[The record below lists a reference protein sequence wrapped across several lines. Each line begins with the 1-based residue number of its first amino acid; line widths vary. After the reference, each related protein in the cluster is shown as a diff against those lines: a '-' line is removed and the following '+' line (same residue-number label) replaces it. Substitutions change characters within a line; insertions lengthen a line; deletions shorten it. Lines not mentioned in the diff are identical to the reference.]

1 MGGDCARYLVAKGW
15 VQPPGEIFDIARLD
29 RASMRASST
38 SQRPFSI
45 RNLYSRLDDEQL
57 K

>member
-1 MGGDCARYLVAKGW
+1 MGGDCAGYLVAKGW
-15 VQPPGEIFDIARLD
+15 VQRHGEIFDVARLD

-38 SQRPFSI
+38 SQRPLST